1 VDKMTTQDRTVQF
14 PRRTPEQWTASVT
27 DFLESGLSAPN
38 FCKQQNISYA
48 SFSKWRQR
56 LATKNLDQVRDNDQ
70 PASFIDV
77 SAQVNESTHW
87 NITLNLGNGVEL
99 ILTQT

>member
-1 VDKMTTQDRTVQF
+1 MTTLDHTAKS

-27 DFLESGLSAPN
+27 DFLASGLSAPK

-56 LATKNLDQVRDNDQ
+56 LATKNIDQVRDNDQ
-70 PASFIDV
+70 SASFIDV
-77 SAQVNESTHW
+77 SALVSESTHW
-87 NITLNLGNGVEL
+87 NIILKLGNGVEL
-99 ILTQT
+99 ILNQA

>member
-1 VDKMTTQDRTVQF
+1 MTILDRTAKS
-14 PRRTPEQWTASVT
+14 PRRTPEQWTVSVT
-27 DFLESGLSAPN
+27 DFLASGLSAPK

-56 LATKNLDQVRDNDQ
+56 LATKNIDQVCDNDQ

-77 SAQVNESTHW
+77 SALVNESNHW
-87 NITLNLGNGVEL
+87 NITLKLGNGVEL
-99 ILTQT
+99 ILNQA

>member
-1 VDKMTTQDRTVQF
+1 MTTLDRTAKS

-27 DFLESGLSAPN
+27 DFLASELSAPK

-56 LATKNLDQVRDNDQ
+56 LATSSIEQARNNDQ

-77 SAQVNESTHW
+77 SSLMNESTHW
-87 NITLNLGNGVEL
+87 NITLKLGNGVEL
-99 ILTQT
+99 ILNQA

>member
-1 VDKMTTQDRTVQF
+1 MTTLDRTAKS
-14 PRRTPEQWTASVT
+14 PHRTPEQWTASVT
-27 DFLESGLSAPN
+27 DFLASGLSAPK

-56 LATKNLDQVRDNDQ
+56 LATKSIEQTRNNNQ

-77 SAQVNESTHW
+77 SSLMNESTHW
-87 NITLNLGNGVEL
+87 NITLKLGNGVEL
-99 ILTQT
+99 ILNQT